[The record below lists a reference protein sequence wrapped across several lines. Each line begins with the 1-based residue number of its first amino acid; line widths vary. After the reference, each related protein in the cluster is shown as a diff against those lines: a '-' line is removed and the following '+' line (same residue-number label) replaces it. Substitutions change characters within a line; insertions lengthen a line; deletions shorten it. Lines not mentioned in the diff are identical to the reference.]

1 MKKLTSILLS
11 AIIMA
16 LGTALSWIMP
26 STLFGMF
33 TANPDTLKLGVTAL
47 NIISIGFIVSA
58 VSVTSSGAL
67 EGLGKGKESLVI
79 SLLRYIVVIL
89 PLAFILSRLF
99 QAAGV
104 WHAFWITEFVS
115 AVISWIICKKEIFQ

>member
-1 MKKLTSILLS
+1 MICLEVDGMKRV
-11 AIIMA
+11 
-16 LGTALSWIMP
+16 
-26 STLFGMF
+26 LF
-33 TANPDTLKLGVTAL
+33 K
-47 NIISIGFIVSA
+47 
-58 VSVTSSGAL
+58 
-67 EGLGKGKESLVI
+67 
-79 SLLRYIVVIL
+79 VIL

>member
-1 MKKLTSILLS
+1 
-11 AIIMA
+11 MA

-33 TANPDTLKLGVTAL
+33 TANPATLKLGVTAL

-67 EGLGKGKESLVI
+67 EGLGK
-79 SLLRYIVVIL
+79 RY
-89 PLAFILSRLF
+89 
-99 QAAGV
+99 
-104 WHAFWITEFVS
+104 
-115 AVISWIICKKEIFQ
+115 AVIVDFAF